1 MYTNDQTITQRNINY
16 RNMNNHQREPQY
28 EHQRRE
34 QQQFATP
41 YIYYLLIRKCSK
53 PSIIYMLL

>member
-1 MYTNDQTITQRNINY
+1 
-16 RNMNNHQREPQY
+16 MNNHQRESQY

-41 YIYYLLIRKCSK
+41 YIYIY
-53 PSIIYMLL
+53 IICLFGNLPNLTLTTCYNI